1 MQESGNTI
9 MDIVLAETNA
19 GVLKS
24 KTLFAELSA
33 YINRLI
39 TEHFDELITLLYRL
53 DVNEKK
59 LKDLL
64 QQHAAEDAADIIAA
78 LIIERQEQ
86 KIKTRELF
94 KPADNIPEEEKW

>member
-1 MQESGNTI
+1 MPESGQSI
-9 MDIVLAETNA
+9 MEIVLSETDLRRLQTKELYSN
-19 GVLKS
+19 
-24 KTLFAELSA
+24 LSA
-33 YINRLI
+33 YINSLI
-39 TEHFDELITLLYRL
+39 TDHFDELISLLYRL

-64 QQHAAEDAADIIAA
+64 QQHATEDAAGIIAA

-94 KPADNIPEEEKW
+94 RPSHNIPEEERW

>member
-9 MDIVLAETNA
+9 MDIVLAETDA
-19 GVLKS
+19 DILKS
-24 KTLFAELSA
+24 KSLFTDLSA

-39 TEHFDELITLLYRL
+39 TDHFDELITLLYRL

-64 QQHAAEDAADIIAA
+64 QQHAAEDAADIIAS

-94 KPADNIPEEEKW
+94 KPSDNIPEEERW

>member
-1 MQESGNTI
+1 MQESGSI
-9 MDIVLAETNA
+9 MDIVLAETNIYS
-19 GVLKS
+19 LKS
-24 KTLFAELSA
+24 KDLFKDLSA
-33 YINRLI
+33 YINQLI
-39 TEHFDELITLLYRL
+39 TDHFDELITLLYRL

-94 KPADNIPEEEKW
+94 KPSHNIPEEESW